1 VGERA
6 LLGGVAGLLRG
17 RRFSGEIH

>member
-6 LLGGVAGLLRG
+6 LLGGVAGLLGG